1 MKSRSHS
8 KKKMIALISAVPS
21 EGSFLVRR
29 LRLERASQSYLPLF
43 YHGEGEKS
51 GLLYAVSG
59 TGKTNAAHAATVLIR
74 EYSPRLLVNFGVGG
88 AYPPAGLAL
97 GDVMVAE
104 SEIYGDEG
112 VRDSDGF
119 HGAEYMGIPFL
130 QRGRKKYYNE
140 FALDRGLSRRALAS
154 ASSVFKGADEARK
167 VGAGRFI
174 TVSTCTGTRER
185 AAELGQKWGAI
196 CENMEGAAI
205 AHICALYGIP
215 LIEIRGVS
223 NIVDE
228 RDKAEWDLGLAS
240 RNCCKAV
247 VQLLKAL
254 TTDHS

>member
-1 MKSRSHS
+1 MKSRRHS
-8 KKKMIALISAVPS
+8 KKMMIALISAVPS

-29 LRLERASQSYLPLF
+29 LRLERTSQSSLPLF

-59 TGKTNAAHAATVLIR
+59 MGKTNAAHTATVLSR
-74 EYSPRLLVNFGVGG
+74 EYSPRLLINFGVGG
-88 AYPPAGLAL
+88 AYPSAGLAL

-130 QRGRKKYYNE
+130 KRGRKKYYNE
-140 FALDRGLSRRALAS
+140 FALDRGLSKRALAS
-154 ASSVFKGADEARK
+154 ATSAFKGADDAPK
-167 VGAGRFI
+167 VGSGRFV
-174 TVSTCTGTRER
+174 TVSTCTGTRKR
-185 AAELGQKWGAI
+185 AAELGRRWGAI

-205 AHICALYGIP
+205 AHICALYGTP
-215 LIEIRGVS
+215 LTEIRGVS
-223 NIVDE
+223 NIVDD
-228 RDKAEWDLGLAS
+228 RDKAKWDLELAS
-240 RNCCKAV
+240 RNCCRAV

-254 TTDHS
+254 TPDRS